1 MTEARGDESAA
12 VQHDARHH
20 AQQSVQDG
28 PSAHEGAARA
38 ATASAQGPLA
48 QPFAAKPVQTPSEY
62 RTLAGLLLGAAFLI
76 LGNGLFQTLIPL
88 RLVRHGESTLVV
100 GFIQSCYYLGF
111 LLGAFTARRLIDR
124 FGQHRVFIAFAAL
137 ATILT
142 QAFGAFE
149 LAATLGLIRLATGF
163 AFMGLFSSIESWIQG
178 TASNA
183 NRGRIF
189 GTYTTINYFSLCTGQ
204 LLLNVGGPAGTTG
217 FGLAS
222 ALFAAAIIP
231 VALLSGWPRMATG
244 DANPSARPHS
254 WIEVLRALTGAT
266 SLAVPGCIIA
276 GFLYSGFY
284 SLMPVFLVRSGF
296 ATANLSLF
304 MGVCLLGALFTQR
317 PMGRLSDRYA
327 RRVLVYRIAL
337 LSAALSAALLIFH
350 EGAFLW
356 LGAIA
361 YVAVTFTQYGLV
373 AGDTNDRIDP
383 PLRVA
388 IASLLLVLFSVGGMT
403 GPAIASVFMTVLGPK
418 GIFAYN
424 GLSCLALAWAARRSR
439 ERITAC

>member
-1 MTEARGDESAA
+1 M
-12 VQHDARHH
+12 
-20 AQQSVQDG
+20 
-28 PSAHEGAARA
+28 
-38 ATASAQGPLA
+38 
-48 QPFAAKPVQTPSEY
+48 QTLSEY

-88 RLVRHGESTLVV
+88 RILRHGESTLVV

-137 ATILT
+137 AAILT
-142 QAFGAFE
+142 QAFGTFE
-149 LAATLGLIRLATGF
+149 SLATLALIRLATGF

-189 GTYTTINYFSLCTGQ
+189 GTYTTINYFSLCMGQ
-204 LLLNVGGPAGTTG
+204 LMLNIGSPGGTAG

-231 VALLSGWPRMATG
+231 VSLLSGWPKMADG
-244 DANPSARPHS
+244 DPVNPMRAHN

-266 SLAVPGCIIA
+266 SLAVPGCILT
-276 GFLYSGFY
+276 GFLYSSFY
-284 SLMPVFLVRSGF
+284 SLMPVFLVHVGF
-296 ATANLSLF
+296 ARSDLSLF

-327 RRVLVYRIAL
+327 RRELVYRIAL
-337 LSAALSAALLIFH
+337 LSAALSVALMLFQ

-356 LGAIA
+356 IGAIA

-383 PLRVA
+383 HYRVA
-388 IASLLLVLFSVGGMT
+388 ISSLLLVLFSVGGMT
-403 GPAIASVFMTVLGPK
+403 GPPIASVLMTVMGAK
-418 GIFAYN
+418 GIFAFN
-424 GLSCLALAWAARRSR
+424 ALSCLLLAWATKSGRKA
-439 ERITAC
+439 IG

>member
-1 MTEARGDESAA
+1 MTEARGDERAM
-12 VQHDARHH
+12 VQQNAHHEARH
-20 AQQSVQDG
+20 
-28 PSAHEGAARA
+28 SAHYDRA
-38 ATASAQGPLA
+38 QCTASAGAPAALDAPLS
-48 QPFAAKPVQTPSEY
+48 AKATQTPSEY

-137 ATILT
+137 AAILT

-149 LAATLGLIRLATGF
+149 SVATLALIRLATGF

-204 LLLNVGGPAGTTG
+204 LLLNVGGPGGTTG

-231 VALLSGWPRMATG
+231 VALLSGWPKMADS
-244 DANPSARPHS
+244 DAPNPLRTHS

-266 SLAVPGCIIA
+266 SLAVPGCILA

-304 MGVCLLGALFTQR
+304 MGVCLLGALCTQR

-337 LSAALSAALLIFH
+337 LSAALSGALVIYH
-350 EGAFLW
+350 EGVFLW
-356 LGAIA
+356 IGAIA

-383 PLRVA
+383 RLRVA

-403 GPAIASVFMTVLGPK
+403 GPAIASVFMTVLGAK
-418 GIFAYN
+418 GIFSFNA
-424 GLSCLALAWAARRSR
+424 LSCLMLAFFAKRSGMR
-439 ERITAC
+439 

>member
-1 MTEARGDESAA
+1 MREAQAD
-12 VQHDARHH
+12 
-20 AQQSVQDG
+20 
-28 PSAHEGAARA
+28 
-38 ATASAQGPLA
+38 ASALSLHESPYDRAGSAESNCPLDTLEHAGPL
-48 QPFAAKPVQTPSEY
+48 PVASSQAPSEY

-124 FGQHRVFIAFAAL
+124 FGQHRVFVTFAAL
-137 ATILT
+137 AAILT

-149 LAATLGLIRLATGF
+149 SAPTLALIRLATGF

-189 GTYTTINYFSLCTGQ
+189 ATYTTINYFSLCTGQ
-204 LLLNVGGPAGTTG
+204 LMLNIGSPGATTG
-217 FGLAS
+217 FSLAS
-222 ALFAAAIIP
+222 GLFAAAIIP
-231 VALLSGWPRMATG
+231 VALLSGWPKTSDS
-244 DANPSARPHS
+244 DANNPMRAHS

-266 SLAVPGCIIA
+266 SLAVPGCILA
-276 GFLYSGFY
+276 GLLYSSFY

-296 ATANLSLF
+296 ATSDLSLF

-317 PMGRLSDRYA
+317 PIGRLSDRYA
-327 RRVLVYRIAL
+327 RRVLVFRIAL
-337 LSAALSAALLIFH
+337 LSAALSTALVLLH
-350 EGAFLW
+350 QGAFLW
-356 LGAIA
+356 IGAIA

-383 PLRVA
+383 QLRVA
-388 IASLLLVLFSVGGMT
+388 ISSLLLVLFSVGGMT
-403 GPAIASVFMTVLGPK
+403 GPAIASVFMTVLGAK
-418 GIFAYN
+418 GIFAFN
-424 GLSCLALAWAARRSR
+424 ALACLALAWAARSSR
-439 ERITAC
+439 KATL